1 MKLKVKDGAPK
12 GHMGPDGK
20 LYSAGEEFEV
30 EGDQFPEAFRDK
42 LEVVS
47 GGKDELEVGGPEL
60 GIRPRG
66 PERGSASGYVG
77 EPLVE
82 ASDDE
87 GDDGW
92 HDQLKQD
99 LGRNP
104 SKDDLLD
111 YAHSQGVDVDPSM
124 RKDEIKRQI
133 SQQQSQG

>member
-1 MKLKVKDGAPK
+1 MKLKVKEGAK

-20 LYSAGEEFEV
+20 MYRGGEEFEV

-42 LEVVS
+42 LEMVS

-82 ASDDE
+82 DTDNADDT
-87 GDDGW
+87 W
-92 HDQLKQD
+92 HSQLKDD

-104 SKDDLLD
+104 SKEDLLD
-111 YAHSQGVDVDPSM
+111 YAHQQGVEVDPSM
-124 RKDEIKRQI
+124 RKDEIKRKI